1 MADFNPLI
9 KDWYR
14 LNKRRLPWRI
24 TKDPFKI
31 WLSEIILQQTKV
43 EQGLSYYLKFTN
55 RFKTAEDLAKTTE
68 QEVLNLWQGLGYYS
82 RARNLHF
89 TAKTVVNEHKGKF
102 PKTYTELL
110 KLKGVGSYTAAA
122 IASFCF
128 DEPVA
133 VVDGN
138 VYRVLSRVF
147 DLEIAI
153 DSSEGKKY
161 FFELAQNLIDKEDPA
176 LFNQAIMEFG
186 ALQCVPK
193 NPNCEIC
200 PLDSICL
207 SKSNGTW
214 MTRPVKSKKTSV
226 KHRFFHFLIFQNDQ
240 TTYLQKRS
248 EKDIWQNLFQ
258 FPLIETDENSEIT
271 NFENYTP
278 HTPSKISAEIVHVL
292 SHQKIHAR
300 FYHFNHLPS
309 KIDTDWMAVKMTEIQ
324 DYPIPRLI
332 DRYLEIESLE

>member
-1 MADFNPLI
+1 MADFNTLI

-14 LNKRRLPWRI
+14 LNKRDLPWRQ

-43 EQGLSYYLKFTN
+43 EQGLSYYLKFTDH
-55 RFKTAEDLAKTTE
+55 FQTAEDLAKTSE

-89 TAKTVVNEHKGKF
+89 TAKTIVNEHKGTF
-102 PKTYTELL
+102 PNTYTELL

-128 DEPVA
+128 DESVA

-147 DLEIAI
+147 DVKIAM

-161 FFELAQNLIDKEDPA
+161 FFDLAQNLIDKVEPA
-176 LFNQAIMEFG
+176 LFNQSIMEFG

-200 PLDSICL
+200 PLESICL

-214 MTRPVKSKKTSV
+214 MNRPVKSKKTSV
-226 KHRFFHFLIFQNDQ
+226 KNRFFHFLIFQKDQ

-248 EKDIWQNLFQ
+248 GKDIWQNLYQ
-258 FPLIETDENSEIT
+258 FPLIETQEDSELN
-271 NFENYTP
+271 NFENYSP
-278 HTPSKISAEIVHVL
+278 FPPSKISAEIVHVL

-300 FYHFNHLPS
+300 FYHFNQLPLLINS
-309 KIDTDWMAVKMTEIQ
+309 DWMAVKIAEIQ
-324 DYPIPRLI
+324 DFPIPRLI
-332 DRYLEIESLE
+332 DRYLETETIE

>member
-214 MTRPVKSKKTSV
+214 MNRPVKSKKTSV